1 MVLEQNGGDLFG
13 RAQEARKG
21 DLLVYFALGL
31 FGKRK
36 AYRHMPGSLH
46 HDLKAF
52 FHTYQDAIKQATD
65 LLFSVGKATNIA
77 TACEEVY
84 KTLGCGLLEGRHSL
98 TIHRSLINQL
108 PPILRVYVGC
118 ATQLY
123 GDVEGV
129 DLIKIHMT
137 SGKVSLMKYDDFEG
151 KPIPEMIQRVKVN
164 LREQQIDIFDYSAP
178 YTPHPLYSKSKFIP
192 QSFMNYEAQVGF
204 DRKLAA
210 IDYLDFSGFG
220 PSREELYAALLRCGL
235 NIDGFELQPMNS
247 NVSQDYLKS

>member
-1 MVLEQNGGDLFG
+1 MP
-13 RAQEARKG
+13 A
-21 DLLVYFALGL
+21 GL
-31 FGKRK
+31 Q
-36 AYRHMPGSLH
+36 

-52 FHTYQDAIKQATD
+52 FGTYQNAIKQATD

-77 TACEEVY
+77 TACEEAR
-84 KTLGCGLLEGRHSL
+84 KALGCGVLEGHHSL
-98 TIHRSLINQL
+98 TIHRSLVSEL

-151 KPIPEMIQRVKVN
+151 KPLPEMIQRVKVN
-164 LREQQIDIFDYSAP
+164 LREQQIDVFDYSAP
-178 YTPHPLYSKSKFIP
+178 YVPHPLYFKTKFIP
-192 QSFMNYEAQVGF
+192 QSFINYEAQIAF

-210 IDYLDFSGFG
+210 VDYLDFSGFG
-220 PSREELYAALLRCGL
+220 PPRDELYAALSRCGL
-235 NIDGFELQPMNS
+235 NIDGFDLQPVNS
-247 NVSQDYLKS
+247 NFHNTA